1 MPGFAD
7 SGARYDWPMTRSRTR
22 GRRVGARWL
31 GLAIALPLALG
42 SVPAADAASNS
53 RGATLWASAVSGARS
68 AGSLHYL
75 EVSRG
80 QGMTE
85 TIVGDVNRVAGSQ
98 VVTIRSRTH
107 PRSETENGV
116 ITIRLVGRTAYV
128 KGDVGGLYA
137 SIAAPPS
144 VGRQLVGKW
153 ISITPSAPNGLFRET
168 AAELTLASVIH
179 NFAMKGPFTVGD
191 RRRLSGARVVA
202 LHGFVSGS
210 GKVTVRQTF
219 QIRTDGTPLPV
230 ASTSPAVGKVQSTR
244 NVYSKW
250 GEPVTVIAPTG
261 AIPLSS
267 LLSPTT
273 TTGPQVVTAAAT
285 SISTAPP
292 RGSAATPTA
301 ERV

>member
-1 MPGFAD
+1 
-7 SGARYDWPMTRSRTR
+7 MTRPRSR
-22 GRRVGARWL
+22 GRRIGAARWT

-42 SVPAADAASNS
+42 SALPADAASSS
-53 RGATLWASAVSGARS
+53 RGSTLWANAVSGAHT

-75 EVSRG
+75 EVSKG
-80 QGMTE
+80 QGTTE
-85 TIVGDVNRVAGSQ
+85 TIVGDVNRVAGRQ
-98 VVTIRSRTH
+98 VVTIRSSAH
-107 PRSETENGV
+107 PRSTTENGV
-116 ITIRLVGRTAYV
+116 VTIRLVGRTAYV
-128 KGDVGGLYA
+128 KGDVGGLYTT
-137 SIAAPPS
+137 IGAPAS

-153 ISITPSAPNGLFRET
+153 ISITPAAPNGLFRET
-168 AAELTLASVIH
+168 AAELTLASVIN
-179 NFAMKGPFTVGD
+179 NFAMKGPYTVGS
-191 RRRLSGARVVA
+191 RRRLSGTRVVA

-210 GKVTVRQTF
+210 GKVTVQQTF
-219 QIRTDGTPLPV
+219 QIRTDGTPVPV

-250 GEPVTVIAPTG
+250 GEPVSVIAPTG

-273 TTGPQVVTAAAT
+273 TTAPQVVTAAAT

-301 ERV
+301 ERE